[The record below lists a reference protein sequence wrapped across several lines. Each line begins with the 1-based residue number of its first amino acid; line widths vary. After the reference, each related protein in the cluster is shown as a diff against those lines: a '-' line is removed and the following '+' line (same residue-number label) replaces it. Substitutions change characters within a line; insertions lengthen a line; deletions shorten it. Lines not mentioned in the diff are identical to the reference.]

1 MNRHYYAVL
10 GLAMAATLVFAAS
23 AIGSTMVAAQNNSS
37 TVRLAIYLAVY
48 FFMETMQIPL
58 NNFSNHRDCVEKGRK
73 GHIIATTA
81 AAVVAA
87 VAVAAIAGIAIAGI
101 IFRFADNSG
110 GEEGEGTPPPDDGT
124 TTVAED
130 NNSGDNSNS
139 TKINV
144 ASSEIPKMMLVVLQ
158 GDEDSSSAAVWY
170 EENNT
175 EPIQLAR
182 NDHIRFDSP
191 GHRTAEGMRV
201 LARDLDNGNI
211 ERLRK
216 SYDVNNEF
224 FINLNRGNYELQV
237 QASWFEVGSYVY
249 KFNVAVV

>member
-1 MNRHYYAVL
+1 
-10 GLAMAATLVFAAS
+10 
-23 AIGSTMVAAQNNSS
+23 
-37 TVRLAIYLAVY
+37 
-48 FFMETMQIPL
+48 
-58 NNFSNHRDCVEKGRK
+58 
-73 GHIIATTA
+73 
-81 AAVVAA
+81 
-87 VAVAAIAGIAIAGI
+87 
-101 IFRFADNSG
+101 
-110 GEEGEGTPPPDDGT
+110 
-124 TTVAED
+124 
-130 NNSGDNSNS
+130 
-139 TKINV
+139 
-144 ASSEIPKMMLVVLQ
+144 MMLVVLQ

-201 LARDLDNGNI
+201 LARELDSGNI

-224 FINLNRGNYELQV
+224 FINLNKGNYELQV

>member
-1 MNRHYYAVL
+1 
-10 GLAMAATLVFAAS
+10 
-23 AIGSTMVAAQNNSS
+23 
-37 TVRLAIYLAVY
+37 
-48 FFMETMQIPL
+48 
-58 NNFSNHRDCVEKGRK
+58 
-73 GHIIATTA
+73 
-81 AAVVAA
+81 
-87 VAVAAIAGIAIAGI
+87 
-101 IFRFADNSG
+101 
-110 GEEGEGTPPPDDGT
+110 
-124 TTVAED
+124 
-130 NNSGDNSNS
+130 
-139 TKINV
+139 
-144 ASSEIPKMMLVVLQ
+144 MMLVVLQ

-201 LARDLDNGNI
+201 LARELDSGNI

-216 SYDVNNEF
+216 SYDVNK
-224 FINLNRGNYELQV
+224 GNYELQV

>member
-37 TVRLAIYLAVY
+37 NVRLAIYLAVY

-58 NNFSNHRDCVEKGRK
+58 NNFSNYRDCVEKGRK
-73 GHIIATTA
+73 GYILATTA
-81 AAVVAA
+81 AAA
-87 VAVAAIAGIAIAGI
+87 VAAIAGI

-110 GEEGEGTPPPDDGT
+110 GEEGKGTPPRDDGT

-201 LARDLDNGNI
+201 LARELDNGNI

-224 FINLNRGNYELQV
+224 FINLNKGNYELQV